1 MFKEDEGTA
10 QGPHSECAMSRCLLN
25 SCPGLLTV
33 PHLTSLCPQQPDS
46 GAQGLCRNW
55 TPGPCLGS
63 SRRSQAPRSARLR
76 GATRESK
83 GKCRHDRARLARMTQ
98 PQQAAALGRE
108 KAARHLLQCTLGA
121 FLLAHEPAVSPAG
134 TKLIWCPQ
142 QDGPGFPG

>member
-1 MFKEDEGTA
+1 MLREDEGKA
-10 QGPHSECAMSRCLLN
+10 QGPHSECAMSGCLLD
-25 SCPGLLTV
+25 SCPGLLIV

-55 TPGPCLGS
+55 TPGPPSGAVDGA
-63 SRRSQAPRSARLR
+63 RPPRSAQLR

-98 PQQAAALGRE
+98 PRQAAALGRE

-121 FLLAHEPAVSPAG
+121 FLLAREPAVSPAG

-142 QDGPGFPG
+142 QDGPSFPG